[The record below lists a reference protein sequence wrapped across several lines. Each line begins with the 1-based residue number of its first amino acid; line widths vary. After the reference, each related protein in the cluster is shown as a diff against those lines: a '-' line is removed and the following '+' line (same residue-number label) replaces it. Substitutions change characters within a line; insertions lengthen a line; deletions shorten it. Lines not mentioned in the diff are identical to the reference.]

1 MICTGKKIQ
10 HEKGC
15 GGMKR
20 GRELLKSMGKLLLKV
35 AAIVCMLCIIA
46 ILGILDVFQL
56 LGSVLHWFIV
66 ACAGILI
73 FFMTLVTQD
82 WHNIGIVMTIVAGS
96 SLIMFFC
103 TGLIVIMRNIEL
115 SLAEFVGS

>member
-1 MICTGKKIQ
+1 
-10 HEKGC
+10 
-15 GGMKR
+15 MKR

>member
-1 MICTGKKIQ
+1 
-10 HEKGC
+10 
-15 GGMKR
+15 MKR

-35 AAIVCMLCIIA
+35 VAMVCMLCIIA

-73 FFMTLVTQD
+73 FFMTLVIQD
-82 WHNIGIVMTIVAGS
+82 WHNIGIVMAIVAGS